1 LFSTLKFV
9 TDASLTGKN
18 CIAAAD
24 LQQTYMGCLSEGLT
38 LLLVSIT
45 FDKASSDGGKSCSS
59 QPFFWFATLRY
70 FIFLFSIPF
79 VFLITFVSPN

>member
-1 LFSTLKFV
+1 MP
-9 TDASLTGKN
+9 ASQAK
-18 CIAAAD
+18 AAS
-24 LQQTYMGCLSEGLT
+24 LQQTYMGYLSEGLT
-38 LLLVSIT
+38 LLLVSMT

-70 FIFLFSIPF
+70 FIFLFFSISF